1 MRYYKIQM
9 KGYKTAQEAAERWG
23 ITVIQVQIL
32 SKENRIPE
40 AQRVSRI

>member
-1 MRYYKIQM
+1 MRCYKIQM
-9 KGYKTAQEAAERWG
+9 KGYKAAERWG